1 MNATTRRLTATA
13 AGAFL
18 ALSLAGCGQLA
29 EEAIEQAVEN
39 ESGEDVE
46 IDFDSDDG
54 SLSVT
59 GEDGE
64 EFNLEVGEDG
74 ETSSFSGTD
83 EEGNTFEMI
92 TGEGVPDDWPNDVP
106 VPPGDAVTSTVMV
119 DNGEQIISIIT
130 KVDDVQD
137 ANDGYIDELSYAGF
151 EIGST
156 SSFESD
162 GSSSAFT
169 EMTSDAWTVQVNSTS
184 DGSTGQM
191 FVAIES
197 NDE

>member
-1 MNATTRRLTATA
+1 MTITTRRV
-13 AGAFL
+13 GALAVCSLL
-18 ALSLAGCGQLA
+18 ALSISGCGKLA
-29 EEAIEQAVEN
+29 EEAVEQAIEN

-46 IDFDSDDG
+46 IDFDAEDG

-74 ETSSFSGTD
+74 ETSSLSGTD
-83 EEGNTFEMI
+83 EEGNTFEMT
-92 TGEGVPDDWPNDVP
+92 TGQGVPDDWPDDVP

-119 DNGEQIISIIT
+119 NNGERVISIIT
-130 KVDDVQD
+130 EVDDVQS
-137 ANDGYIDELSYAGF
+137 ANDDYIDELSNAGF

-169 EMTSDAWTVQVNSTS
+169 GMMNDAWSVQVSSTS
-184 DGSTGQM
+184 DGTNHQM
-191 FVAIES
+191 FVAIEV

>member
-13 AGAFL
+13 AWAFL

-64 EFNLEVGEDG
+64 QFNLEVGEDG

-130 KVDDVQD
+130 EVDDVQD
-137 ANDGYIDELSYAGF
+137 ANDGYIDELSDAGF

-169 EMTSDAWTVQVNSTS
+169 EMTSDAWSVQVNSTS

-191 FVAIES
+191 FVAIEG

>member
-1 MNATTRRLTATA
+1 MNVTTRRLSATA

-18 ALSLAGCGQLA
+18 TLSLAGCGQLA
-29 EEAIEQAVEN
+29 EEAVEQAIEN

-46 IDFDSDDG
+46 IDFDADDG
-54 SLSVT
+54 SISVT

-64 EFNLEVGEDG
+64 EFNLDVGEDG

-106 VPPGDAVTSTVMV
+106 APPGDAVTSTVMV
-119 DNGEQIISIIT
+119 DNGERIISIIT
-130 KVDDVQD
+130 EVDDAQD
-137 ANDGYIDELSYAGF
+137 ANDNYIDELSNAGF

-169 EMTSDAWTVQVNSTS
+169 EMTSDAWSVQVNSTS
-184 DGSTGQM
+184 DGGSGQM
-191 FVAIES
+191 FVAIEA
-197 NDE
+197 NDK